1 MGIYTNSPE
10 LTVNQ
15 FGGKS
20 TMKNQKSEHLQT
32 PKYTVDQLVGNNW
45 HTLAFLE
52 INILQEEFTLI
63 FLVISLHTYLS
74 LLSLFLL
81 IYLVSQNNST
91 INDVAY

>member
-32 PKYTVDQLVGNNW
+32 PKYTVDQLVGINW
-45 HTLAFLE
+45 HFLAFLE
-52 INILQEEFTLI
+52 INVTTQHPYRKH
-63 FLVISLHTYLS
+63 LV
-74 LLSLFLL
+74 
-81 IYLVSQNNST
+81 NK
-91 INDVAY
+91 A